1 MIKNSTLLQQ
11 SIQKKFDELTASQ
24 QKIAQYL
31 LKNYEKAAFL
41 TAAKLGK
48 EVGISEST
56 VVRFAT
62 VLGYSG
68 YPELQIVLQDMIKE
82 QLTTVNKLK
91 HSINNV
97 YKGKDI
103 LYQVL
108 QSDLDNLENTMN
120 EVSPQSFEQLID
132 LILKSDVIYIVGLRT
147 AASMALFFNQALSLF
162 LRNTKSITYGMEDLF
177 EQIAGI
183 NKKDLLI
190 AISFPRYTRRTV
202 EIVEIAN
209 KKGAKTA
216 AITDN
221 ILSPIAQKSNVSLIA
236 RSNLNSFVNS
246 FTAPLSIIN
255 AIVTAVSIRKGK
267 QTFKKLSELENMWD
281 MHDVFIN
288 KYFLIR
294 G

>member
-1 MIKNSTLLQQ
+1 MMKNSTSLQQ
-11 SIQKKFDELTASQ
+11 SIQKNFDKLTNSQ

-31 LKNYEKAAFL
+31 LKHYDKAAFL

-48 EVGISEST
+48 EIGVSGST
-56 VVRFAT
+56 IVRFAVT
-62 VLGYSG
+62 LGYNG
-68 YPELQIVLQDMIKE
+68 FPELQSALQDMIKE

-91 HSINNV
+91 QSINNV
-97 YKGKDI
+97 YKDKNL

-108 QSDLDNLENTMN
+108 QSDLDNLEKTIN
-120 EVSPQSFEQLID
+120 EISPQSFEQFVN
-132 LILKSDVIYIVGLRT
+132 LILKAEVIYIVGLRT

-162 LRNTKSITYGMEDLF
+162 MRNTKSITYGTEDLF

-183 NKKDLLI
+183 NEKDLLI

-209 KKGAKTA
+209 KKDAKTA

-221 ILSPIAQKSNVSLIA
+221 ILSPIAQKANVSLIA
-236 RSNLNSFVNS
+236 RSNLNSFINS
-246 FTAPLSIIN
+246 FTAPLSIVN
-255 AIVTAVSIRKGK
+255 AIVTAVSIKKGK

-281 MHDVFIN
+281 MHDVF
-288 KYFLIR
+288 Y
-294 G
+294 

>member
-1 MIKNSTLLQQ
+1 MMKNSTSLQQ
-11 SIQKKFDELTASQ
+11 SIQKNFDKLTNSQ

-31 LKNYEKAAFL
+31 LKHYDKAAFL

-48 EVGISEST
+48 EIGVSGST
-56 VVRFAT
+56 IVRFAVT
-62 VLGYSG
+62 LGYNG
-68 YPELQIVLQDMIKE
+68 FPELQSALQDMIKE

-91 HSINNV
+91 QSINNV
-97 YKGKDI
+97 YKDKNL

-108 QSDLDNLENTMN
+108 QSDLDNLEKTIN
-120 EVSPQSFEQLID
+120 EISPQSFEQFVN
-132 LILKSDVIYIVGLRT
+132 LILKAEVIYIVGLRT

-162 LRNTKSITYGMEDLF
+162 MRNTKSITYGTEDLF

-183 NKKDLLI
+183 NEKDLLI

-221 ILSPIAQKSNVSLIA
+221 ILSPIAQKANVSLIA
-236 RSNLNSFVNS
+236 RSNLNSFINS
-246 FTAPLSIIN
+246 FTAPLSIVN
-255 AIVTAVSIRKGK
+255 AIVTAVSIKKGK

-281 MHDVFIN
+281 MHDVF
-288 KYFLIR
+288 Y
-294 G
+294 

>member
-1 MIKNSTLLQQ
+1 MKNSTSLQQ
-11 SIQKKFDELTASQ
+11 SIQKNFDKLTNSQ

-31 LKNYEKAAFL
+31 LKHYDKAAFL

-48 EVGISEST
+48 EIGVSGST
-56 VVRFAT
+56 IVRFAVT
-62 VLGYSG
+62 LGYNG
-68 YPELQIVLQDMIKE
+68 FPELQSALQDMIKE

-91 HSINNV
+91 QSINNV
-97 YKGKDI
+97 YKDKNL

-108 QSDLDNLENTMN
+108 QSDLDNLEKTIN
-120 EVSPQSFEQLID
+120 EISPQSFEQFVN
-132 LILKSDVIYIVGLRT
+132 LILKAEVIYIVGLRT

-162 LRNTKSITYGMEDLF
+162 MRNTKSITYGTEDLF

-183 NKKDLLI
+183 NEKDLLI

-209 KKGAKTA
+209 KKDAKTA

-221 ILSPIAQKSNVSLIA
+221 ILSPIAQKANVSLIA
-236 RSNLNSFVNS
+236 RSNLNSFINS
-246 FTAPLSIIN
+246 FTAPLSIVN
-255 AIVTAVSIRKGK
+255 AIVTAVSIKKGK

-281 MHDVFIN
+281 MHDVF
-288 KYFLIR
+288 Y
-294 G
+294 

>member
-1 MIKNSTLLQQ
+1 
-11 SIQKKFDELTASQ
+11 
-24 QKIAQYL
+24 
-31 LKNYEKAAFL
+31 
-41 TAAKLGK
+41 
-48 EVGISEST
+48 
-56 VVRFAT
+56 
-62 VLGYSG
+62 
-68 YPELQIVLQDMIKE
+68 
-82 QLTTVNKLK
+82 
-91 HSINNV
+91 
-97 YKGKDI
+97 
-103 LYQVL
+103 
-108 QSDLDNLENTMN
+108 
-120 EVSPQSFEQLID
+120 
-132 LILKSDVIYIVGLRT
+132 
-147 AASMALFFNQALSLF
+147 
-162 LRNTKSITYGMEDLF
+162 LF

-281 MHDVFIN
+281 MHDVF
-288 KYFLIR
+288 Y
-294 G
+294 